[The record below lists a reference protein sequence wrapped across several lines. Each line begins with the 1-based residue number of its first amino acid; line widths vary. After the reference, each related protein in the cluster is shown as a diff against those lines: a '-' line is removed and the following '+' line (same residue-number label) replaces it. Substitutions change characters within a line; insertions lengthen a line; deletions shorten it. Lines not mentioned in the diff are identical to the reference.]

1 MLYIDQFIF
10 RKIRAKA
17 KSCDGFLFVF
27 VFVVGLERVR
37 SLEQLV
43 ATHMHTLYIFE
54 NESQFLFCSLGEG
67 IMPRGHYCSC
77 RNSILHS
84 IVCARVAEAKAAFH
98 LIFMN

>member
-27 VFVVGLERVR
+27 VFVVGLEQVR

-43 ATHMHTLYIFE
+43 ATHMHTLDILE
-54 NESQFLFCSLGEG
+54 NES
-67 IMPRGHYCSC
+67 
-77 RNSILHS
+77 
-84 IVCARVAEAKAAFH
+84 
-98 LIFMN
+98 